1 MRLILAYLPL
11 ALWAAAVLTLGTLQ
25 LSGAPPLPSGSDKAA
40 HFVLYGV
47 GGAIAAWTGS
57 RRGHREGLIAL
68 GVVLLTGMAD
78 ELHQATLATRNAD
91 IMDWIADAAGAGLFY
106 LAAGRLLPTKEKD
119 PI

>member
-11 ALWAAAVLTLGTLQ
+11 ALWAAAVLALGTLQ
-25 LSGAPPLPSGSDKAA
+25 LSGTPLPSGADKVA
-40 HFVLYGV
+40 HFVMYGV

-78 ELHQATLATRNAD
+78 ELHQSTLATRDAD
-91 IMDWIADAAGAGLFY
+91 VMDWIADAVGAGLFY
-106 LAAGRLLPTKEKD
+106 LAAGRLLPTKRKD
-119 PI
+119 HI

>member
-25 LSGAPPLPSGSDKAA
+25 LSGMPLPSGSDKAA

-78 ELHQATLATRNAD
+78 ELHQSTLATRDAD
-91 IMDWIADAAGAGLFY
+91 VMDWIADAAGAGLFY
-106 LAAGRLLPTKEKD
+106 LAAGRLLPTKRKD
-119 PI
+119 HI